1 MITCSTWAAER
12 NWTHAAI
19 THLSLDFGLYSSLYS
34 YVYDVTVLYSYV
46 YDVLGTISVLEYWV
60 RSAHTFCTRVLGTK
74 RVETATSAV
83 RADSNR
89 WRTANG
95 RTTAVGRCITRKR
108 ASTWSG

>member
-19 THLSLDFGLYSSLYS
+19 THLSLDFGLYTSLYS

-60 RSAHTFCTRVLGTK
+60 RSAHTFCTRVLGAS
-74 RVETATSAV
+74 RNGNV
-83 RADSNR
+83 RGSCR
-89 WRTANG
+89 F
-95 RTTAVGRCITRKR
+95 K
-108 ASTWSG
+108 

>member
-60 RSAHTFCTRVLGTK
+60 RSESK
-74 RVETATSAV
+74 RQRPRFVQIQIGGVQQTGEQPQWVDASPGRGHRPGAAKPHV
-83 RADSNR
+83 RGAG
-89 WRTANG
+89 AQ
-95 RTTAVGRCITRKR
+95 
-108 ASTWSG
+108 